1 MDSEELLRNEQQR
14 RKHKERRTSPQIS
27 AIFTLEVM
35 VVFFRE
41 EAVHIEPGKS
51 KASRESAK
59 NWQRDG

>member
-1 MDSEELLRNEQQR
+1 MSKKEEN
-14 RKHKERRTSPQIS
+14 KERRTSPQIS

-41 EAVHIEPGKS
+41 EALHIEPGKS